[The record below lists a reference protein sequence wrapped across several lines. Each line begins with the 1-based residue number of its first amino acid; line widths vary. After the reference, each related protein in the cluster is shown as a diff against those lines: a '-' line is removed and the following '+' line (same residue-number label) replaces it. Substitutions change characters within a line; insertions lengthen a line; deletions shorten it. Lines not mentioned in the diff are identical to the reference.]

1 MFAKYKENIYILSS
15 NSRKKEIITRI
26 QEKADDDFTKDGSI
40 FFKSIS
46 EDDLSDIF
54 SVDIWINYD
63 ANLPNTPNKW
73 SVDLSDSELD
83 NNIILLRFTEGLLL
97 GWEVEDKN
105 VCTKRIHF
113 AEITGAGITYK
124 YSKKHFIDY
133 DNPVIEE
140 FSIPL
145 NELIEYIN
153 MYRTNNI

>member
-26 QEKADDDFTKDGSI
+26 QQKADDDFIKDGSI
-40 FFKSIS
+40 FFKPIT
-46 EDDLSDIF
+46 EDELSDIF
-54 SVDIWINYD
+54 SVDICINYD

-83 NNIILLRFTEGLLL
+83 NNSFLLRFTEGLLP

-113 AEITGAGITYK
+113 DEITDAGIIYR

-133 DNPVIEE
+133 NDPLIEE

-145 NELIEYIN
+145 NGLTKYIN